1 MKRLWIVF
9 VIVANSYAMETE
21 LEYTPNQIQLITAR
35 LRWSGNED
43 LFKLTKQEENCFIN
57 SRIDNEQLAYLD
69 NNAKFI
75 TTYFKYNGKTK
86 TVTHTREE
94 LKKFLTDRQLLAEV
108 AKCKTTKKNL
118 GRLCTIQ

>member
-21 LEYTPNQIQLITAR
+21 LEYTPNHIQLITAR

-43 LFKLTKQEENCFIN
+43 LFKLTKQEENCFIS

-69 NNAKFI
+69 NNAKLI

-86 TVTHTREE
+86 TITHTREE

-108 AKCKTTKKNL
+108 AMCNTTKKNL